1 MPSTSATV
9 ATAVVMN
16 KHHDDYSTAD
26 RVALVEG
33 MKDALQHAGVYHA
46 NVTSIVEFTTRR
58 KLSELAAQATGADA
72 VVAAELMWCPDEPE
86 EVLGL
91 PDLVESWPELLSL

>member
-1 MPSTSATV
+1 MLAEGAKFDRTENYVRAGPDAGKAT
-9 ATAVVMN
+9 TAVVSVIACVYGDMR
-16 KHHDDYSTAD
+16 ARVGE
-26 RVALVEG
+26 RVAG
-33 MKDALQHAGVYHA
+33 SDAATHAA
-46 NVTSIVEFTTRR
+46 
-58 KLSELAAQATGADA
+58 LSELAAQATGADA